1 MLKQEIDE
9 QDEEGQRILVKV
21 MRAPALD
28 TVAPSAIEIPEAPDL
43 TIIP

>member
-9 QDEEGQRILVKV
+9 QDEGQRIFVKV

-28 TVAPSAIEIPEAPDL
+28 TLAPSAIEIPEAPDL